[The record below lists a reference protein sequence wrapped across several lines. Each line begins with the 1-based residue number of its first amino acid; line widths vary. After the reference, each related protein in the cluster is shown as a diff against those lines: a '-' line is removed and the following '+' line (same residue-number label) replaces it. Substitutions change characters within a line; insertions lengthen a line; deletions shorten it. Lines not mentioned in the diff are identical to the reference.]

1 MESRREVICKVQ
13 KKGRCGFDYVT
24 LYLDKS
30 QDLEREIQFHFE
42 EIFKMM
48 LLFSFTLSKC
58 FYFSWTT
65 GMERWQEMEL
75 KFLKDAQRWNQSMAG
90 AGLKSYQ
97 TGVPT
102 STVAVVPIFGFHT
115 CRFRQQCT
123 ESVF

>member
-58 FYFSWTT
+58 FYFSPDNWNGKMAREGTEVP
-65 GMERWQEMEL
+65 ERCP
-75 KFLKDAQRWNQSMAG
+75 RWNQSMAG
-90 AGLKSYQ
+90 ACLKSYQ

-115 CRFRQQCT
+115 CRF
-123 ESVF
+123 